1 MDFLQP
7 LNFCTNEVTYCL
19 EVQDEGFSKSF
30 CILRMNFNSLTAS
43 SHGVYYQPRVTSTR
57 LLVDDRKVGIAD
69 IELLS
74 RIHNKLCRVMYLKL
88 LCMI

>member
-7 LNFCTNEVTYCL
+7 LNFCTNEVTHCL

-30 CILRMNFNSLTAS
+30 GILCMNFNSLTAS

-57 LLVDDRKVGIAD
+57 LLVYDWKVGMAD